1 MNLDNIDS
9 DKKELNIIIADDDNY
24 TILIME
30 KYLSI
35 AASEF
40 NISINIDSFDDGS
53 KAIEYFQSLD
63 DNNIIDC
70 IFMDIEMPLMGG
82 YDSSVFIRTQRE
94 DVLIVAITGQDKIIY
109 EELFSL
115 VLFKPINYI
124 KIKEIIL
131 SIINASDSNYLFDV
145 ATINEFK
152 MLGKEFVLQIIGEW
166 KNTIDR
172 NVDKIKQLINEE
184 YLDEA
189 RILMNS
195 IKAMSY
201 QIGCI
206 KVGNILNQLINNKKK
221 NLYKS
226 HFELD
231 KLKNYIIKSKSLIVS
246 AYDFG

>member
-9 DKKELNIIIADDDNY
+9 DKKELNIIVADNDNY

-40 NISINIDSFDDGS
+40 NISININSFDDGS
-53 KAIEYFQSLD
+53 KAIEYFKSLD
-63 DNNIIDC
+63 DASTIDC
-70 IFMDIEMPLMGG
+70 IFMDIEMPLMDG

-94 DVLIVAITGQDKIIY
+94 DILIVAITGQDKIIY

-131 SIINASDSNYLFDV
+131 SIISASDSNYLFDFGV
-145 ATINEFK
+145 INEFK
-152 MLGKEFVLQIIGEW
+152 TLGKEFVLQIINEW
-166 KNTIDR
+166 KNIA
-172 NVDKIKQLINEE
+172 NSSVDKVKHLINEE
-184 YLDEA
+184 YFDEA
-189 RILMNS
+189 IILMNS

-206 KVGNILNQLINNKKK
+206 KVGNILNQLINNKK
-221 NLYKS
+221 NDPYKF

-231 KLKNYIIKSKSLIVS
+231 KLKNYIRKSKSLIVS
-246 AYDFG
+246 AYDFD